1 MNDENIKKLR
11 KEIDQLDDQL
21 LDLFIRRSL
30 VVEKIGTFKDRK
42 KQ

>member
-21 LDLFIRRSL
+21 LDLFILSSNNFCFSKFL
-30 VVEKIGTFKDRK
+30 
-42 KQ
+42 